1 MRILLIYP
9 EYTYVRKNPP
19 IGIASL
25 AAWMIKRGHDVR
37 IVDMNV
43 SPDKLKRQAACTDA
57 WYPDIVG
64 VSFMTNQYSAALRL
78 IAYCRETWPK
88 SFLICGGPHA
98 CALPEAIMQ
107 EAPELDA
114 VAAGEGEI
122 TLERLVDCLSTSPP
136 FELENVPG
144 LYYRSEKG
152 GTIKSSA
159 PLQFIDFES
168 APWPAW
174 NLLDLE
180 SYRIPSAGGDTSKP
194 TFAILSSR
202 GCPGH
207 CIFCDSHTVFG
218 RRFRGRS
225 AKNIF
230 GEILFLH
237 ESYGME
243 RFDFVDD
250 LITFDRD
257 RVYELCRML
266 MESPKKFIWSANAR
280 LDTVDE
286 DMLLTMKGAG
296 CVRVDLGVES
306 GAPEVRKIIKK
317 GISNDR
323 IVRIHKYCKEISMHV
338 STFLMVGNLGED
350 MEAVRKTAKLMK
362 GLAPDPSIS
371 IACPYPGTELYRTAK
386 ENNYLLTEDW
396 SRYSTAPTFLSEYQP
411 VMRTDKMSADEIL
424 QAYYYLTSV
433 FIWDKFRSR
442 YGKYFFF
449 NPSFLREYVFSSRQF
464 GGTLKKLGKA
474 FRILSMRLKS
484 SFPGSRRI
492 K

>member
-1 MRILLIYP
+1 MRLLLIYP

-19 IGIASL
+19 IGVASL
-25 AAWMIKRGHDVR
+25 AAWMLNLGHDVR
-37 IVDMNV
+37 IIDMNV
-43 SPDKLKRQAACTDA
+43 SPETLDEQARRTDA
-57 WYPDIVG
+57 WYPEVVG
-64 VSFMTNQYSAALRL
+64 VSFMTNQYSAALKL
-78 IAYCRETWPK
+78 IRFCRETWPK
-88 SFLICGGPHA
+88 SFIVCGGPHA
-98 CALPEAIMQ
+98 CALPEAIMH
-107 EAPELDA
+107 EAPQLDA
-114 VAAGEGEI
+114 VAAGEGEV
-122 TLERLVDCLSTSPP
+122 TLERLTACLSSGSAIGLD
-136 FELENVPG
+136 EVPG
-144 LYYRSEKG
+144 LYYRSKQG
-152 GTIKSSA
+152 QIVKSSN
-159 PLQFIDFES
+159 PIQFIDFES

-174 NLLDLE
+174 NLLDLGA
-180 SYRIPSAGGDTSKP
+180 YRIASAGGDTSKP

-202 GCPGH
+202 GCPGQ

-230 GEILFLH
+230 GEIMFLH
-237 ESYGME
+237 ERYGME

-257 RVYELCRML
+257 RVYELCKLL
-266 MESPKKFIWSANAR
+266 MESPKEFIWSANAR

-286 DMLLTMKGAG
+286 DMLLAMRSAG

-317 GISNDR
+317 AISNDR

-350 MEAVRKTAKLMK
+350 MEAVKETARLMK
-362 GLAPDPSIS
+362 GLAQDPSIS
-371 IACPYPGTELYRTAK
+371 IACPYPGTELYRVAK

-396 SRYSTAPTFLSEYQP
+396 SRYSTAPTFLSDYQP

-442 YGKYFFF
+442 YGKLFFF

-464 GGTLKKLGKA
+464 GGTLKKFGKA
-474 FRILSMRLKS
+474 YKILSMRLKS
-484 SFPGSRRI
+484 AFRGMPN
-492 K
+492 